1 MIFKSLLISSFFISS
16 LIFAE
21 PINTGHAEV
30 SLVKNTQISTN
41 GIVHIGIKMDMQ
53 EGWHT
58 YWVNP
63 GDSGGAIDVKWILPD
78 GNSASDVIYP
88 APHRIPY
95 PPLMTFGY
103 ENQIIFPIDLSLIDL
118 NQDIDITVNINF
130 LICADVCIP
139 ESALIKTTLNTINED
154 VNLSK
159 WRDQVP
165 SVIMPNIS
173 SVNANNLE
181 LRFSYNKKIDDIY
194 FFPID
199 ENIFIYNPT
208 QDLINEENNWLL
220 KVPLYKEIT
229 KNISGVLI
237 INDESYIVNTDL
249 NKNLLPQ
256 NSSSFGSITIWQA
269 LIFAF
274 IGGLILNIM
283 PCVFPI
289 ISLKALSFVSMGGGS
304 SNKVRLHALN
314 FCFGVITSFI
324 AIALAIVFLQKTG
337 SMVGWGFQLQSPII
351 VALLAILMFVIGLV
365 LLMDINVGSSM
376 TRLGAVGAND
386 TTYLSSFMTGVLAVI
401 VASPCTAPFMGAA
414 IGYALIQPSSI
425 TIPIFLSLGIGFSLP
440 YFILAT
446 FPELITKIPKPGEW
460 MNTLKEFFAFP
471 MFATALWLLWVFSI
485 QTSIEI
491 LISLLICILIISI
504 LFWFA
509 GKVKSKNVHLSA
521 FLFGLIII
529 LIELNFIKESN
540 INKVEISGD
549 TVSVGWNANTED
561 ELKKINQAYLI
572 NFTAAWC
579 ITCQAND
586 KLALSRPIVKKYLA
600 ENNIE
605 YIVADWT
612 NRDDNI
618 LKVLKEYGRNGVP
631 LYLYWKPGLD
641 ETVILPAIL
650 TEDILIN
657 SL

>member
-30 SLVKNTQISTN
+30 SLVKNTQISSN
-41 GIVHIGIKMDMQ
+41 GIAHIGIKMDMQ

-58 YWVNP
+58 YWLNP
-63 GDSGGAIDVKWILPD
+63 GDSGGAIDIEWILSD
-78 GNSASDVIYP
+78 ESNVSDVIYP
-88 APHRIPY
+88 TPHRIPY

-103 ENQIIFPIDLSLIDL
+103 EDQVIFPVDLIVKDL
-118 NQDIDITVNINF
+118 NKDIDITANINF

-139 ESALIKTTLNTINED
+139 ESAVIKTTLNTIAED

-165 SVIMPNIS
+165 SILLPNIS
-173 SVNANNLE
+173 SVNENYLE

-194 FFPID
+194 FFPIE
-199 ENIFIYNPT
+199 ENMFIYNPT
-208 QDLINEENNWLL
+208 QDLIREENNWLL
-220 KVPLYKEIT
+220 KVPLLKGIT
-229 KNISGVLI
+229 KNISGVLV
-237 INDESYIVNTDL
+237 INDESYIVKTDL

-256 NSSSFGSITIWQA
+256 NLSNFGSITIWQA

-314 FCFGVITSFI
+314 FCFGVITSFV

-337 SMVGWGFQLQSPII
+337 SMVGWGFQLQSPPV
-351 VALLAILMFVIGLV
+351 VALLAILMFIIGLV
-365 LLMDINVGSSM
+365 LLMDINIGTSM
-376 TRLGAVGAND
+376 TRLGAVGANN

-425 TIPIFLSLGIGFSLP
+425 TVPIFLSLGIGFSLP
-440 YFILAT
+440 YLILAT
-446 FPELITKIPKPGEW
+446 FPQLITKIPKPGEW

-509 GKVKSKNVHLSA
+509 GKVKSKNIHITT
-521 FLFGLIII
+521 FIFGLIIV
-529 LIELNFIKESN
+529 LIELNFINKEN
-540 INKVEISGD
+540 AAKAEIAND
-549 TVSVGWNANTED
+549 IVSVGWDVNTED
-561 ELKKINQAYLI
+561 KLKKIDQAYLI

-586 KLALSRPIVKKYLA
+586 KLALSRPVVKRYLA
-600 ENNIE
+600 ENNIK

-618 LKVLKEYGRNGVP
+618 LKVLKEYGRTGVP
-631 LYLYWKPGLD
+631 LYLYWKPGLE

-650 TEDILIN
+650 TEDILID
-657 SL
+657 LL

>member
-30 SLVKNTQISTN
+30 SLVKNTQISSN

-58 YWVNP
+58 YWLNP
-63 GDSGGAIDVKWILPD
+63 GDSGGAIDIEWILSD
-78 GNSASDVIYP
+78 ESNVSDVIYP
-88 APHRIPY
+88 TPHRIPY

-103 ENQIIFPIDLSLIDL
+103 EDQVIFPVDLIVKDL
-118 NQDIDITVNINF
+118 NKDIDITANINF

-139 ESALIKTTLNTINED
+139 ESAVIKTTLNTIAED

-165 SVIMPNIS
+165 SILLPNIS
-173 SVNANNLE
+173 SVNENYLE

-194 FFPID
+194 FFPIE
-199 ENIFIYNPT
+199 ENMFIYNPT
-208 QDLINEENNWLL
+208 QDLIREENNWLL
-220 KVPLYKEIT
+220 KVPLLKGIT
-229 KNISGVLI
+229 KNISGVLV
-237 INDESYIVNTDL
+237 INDESYIVKTDL

-256 NSSSFGSITIWQA
+256 NLSNFGSITIWQA

-314 FCFGVITSFI
+314 FCFGVITSFV

-337 SMVGWGFQLQSPII
+337 SMVGWGFQLQSPPV
-351 VALLAILMFVIGLV
+351 VALLAILMFIIGLV
-365 LLMDINVGSSM
+365 LLMDINIGTSM
-376 TRLGAVGAND
+376 TRLGAVGANN
-386 TTYLSSFMTGVLAVI
+386 TTYLNSFMTGVLAVI

-425 TIPIFLSLGIGFSLP
+425 TVPIFLSLGIGFSLP
-440 YFILAT
+440 YLILAT
-446 FPELITKIPKPGEW
+446 FPQLITKIPKPGEW

-509 GKVKSKNVHLSA
+509 GKVKSKNIHITT
-521 FLFGLIII
+521 FIFGLIIV
-529 LIELNFIKESN
+529 LIELNFINKEN
-540 INKVEISGD
+540 AAKAEIAND
-549 TVSVGWNANTED
+549 IVSVGWDVNTED
-561 ELKKINQAYLI
+561 KLKKIDQAYLI

-586 KLALSRPIVKKYLA
+586 KLALSRPVVKKYLA
-600 ENNIE
+600 ENNIK

-618 LKVLKEYGRNGVP
+618 LKVLKEYGRTGVP
-631 LYLYWKPGLD
+631 LYLYWKPGLE

-657 SL
+657 LL

>member
-30 SLVKNTQISTN
+30 SLVKNTQISSN
-41 GIVHIGIKMDMQ
+41 GIAHIGIKMDMQ

-58 YWVNP
+58 YWLNP
-63 GDSGGAIDVKWILPD
+63 GDSGGAIDIEWILSD
-78 GNSASDVIYP
+78 ESDVSDVIYP
-88 APHRIPY
+88 TPHRIPY

-103 ENQIIFPIDLSLIDL
+103 EDQVIFPVDLIVKDL
-118 NQDIDITVNINF
+118 NKDIDITANINF

-139 ESALIKTTLNTINED
+139 ESAVIKTTLNTIAED

-165 SVIMPNIS
+165 SILLPNIS
-173 SVNANNLE
+173 SVNENYLE

-194 FFPID
+194 FFPIE
-199 ENIFIYNPT
+199 ENMFIYNPT
-208 QDLINEENNWLL
+208 QDLIREENNWLL
-220 KVPLYKEIT
+220 KVPLLKGIT
-229 KNISGVLI
+229 KNISGVLV
-237 INDESYIVNTDL
+237 INDESYIVKTDL

-256 NSSSFGSITIWQA
+256 NLSNFGSITIWQA

-314 FCFGVITSFI
+314 FCFGVITSFV

-337 SMVGWGFQLQSPII
+337 SMVGWGFQLQSPPV
-351 VALLAILMFVIGLV
+351 VALLAILMFIIGLV
-365 LLMDINVGSSM
+365 LLMDINIGTSM
-376 TRLGAVGAND
+376 TRLGAVGANN

-425 TIPIFLSLGIGFSLP
+425 TVPIFLSLGIGFSLP

-446 FPELITKIPKPGEW
+446 FPQLITKIPKPGEW

-509 GKVKSKNVHLSA
+509 GKVKSKNIHITT
-521 FLFGLIII
+521 FLFGLIIV
-529 LIELNFIKESN
+529 LIELNFINKEN
-540 INKVEISGD
+540 AAKAEIAND
-549 TVSVGWNANTED
+549 IVSVGWDVNTED
-561 ELKKINQAYLI
+561 ELKKIDQAYLI

-586 KLALSRPIVKKYLA
+586 KLALSRPVVKKYLA
-600 ENNIE
+600 ENNIK

-618 LKVLKEYGRNGVP
+618 LKVLKEYGRTGVP
-631 LYLYWKPGLD
+631 LYLYWKPGLE

-657 SL
+657 LL